1 MILVGNKTDLQTRSQ
16 LTPDTISKWSKEN
29 GFSVYLLYYIYI
41 YQDHIE
47 VSAKNNENMEDL
59 FDTLT
64 RTIIDYRL
72 ELQKMQY
79 KAPFSETQKVES
91 IESSSCFC

>member
-1 MILVGNKTDLQTRSQ
+1 
-16 LTPDTISKWSKEN
+16 
-29 GFSVYLLYYIYI
+29 
-41 YQDHIE
+41 
-47 VSAKNNENMEDL
+47 MEDL
-59 FDTLT
+59 FDSLT

-91 IESSSCFC
+91 VESSNCFC

>member
-1 MILVGNKTDLQTRSQ
+1 
-16 LTPDTISKWSKEN
+16 
-29 GFSVYLLYYIYI
+29 
-41 YQDHIE
+41 
-47 VSAKNNENMEDL
+47 MEDL

-79 KAPFSETQKVES
+79 KAPISETQNVES

>member
-1 MILVGNKTDLQTRSQ
+1 
-16 LTPDTISKWSKEN
+16 
-29 GFSVYLLYYIYI
+29 
-41 YQDHIE
+41 
-47 VSAKNNENMEDL
+47 MEDL